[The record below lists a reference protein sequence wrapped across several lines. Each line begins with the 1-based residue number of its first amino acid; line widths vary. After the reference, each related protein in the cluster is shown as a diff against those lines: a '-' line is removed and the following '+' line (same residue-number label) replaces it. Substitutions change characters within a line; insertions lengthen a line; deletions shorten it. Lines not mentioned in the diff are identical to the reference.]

1 MIESFSMAFS
11 DFDDYQKRCKKTA
24 VYPKIGKNFTYP
36 TIGLMGEAGEIANK
50 VKKAIRD
57 DNGKITVER
66 RQEIKEEIGDTMW
79 YISQL
84 STELGLKLSDVVKSN
99 LEKLSSR
106 KKRGKL
112 HGDGDNR

>member
-24 VYPKIGKNFTYP
+24 VYPAIGKNFTYP

-57 DNGKITVER
+57 DKGKITVER

-79 YISQL
+79 YIAQL
-84 STELGLKLSDVVKSN
+84 STELGIKLSDVVKSN